1 MIMGPYW
8 QYNSDTLE
16 KRKTGKKMSKI
27 LLLSLAIGT
36 LVLVPDAFATNCGQT
51 LGEQTSATCH
61 ITSAGKLS
69 NAITVPN
76 TVSVGETLFQG
87 FPNQRGEFHYSGK
100 GALWA
105 TPVGTSLTGICQG
118 ADDTMFA
125 TGEGSCLYAL
135 KIMNTSTSVAATA
148 NQIIDIRDFDG
159 EGDHTWPQ
167 EVLNITYLGDPT
179 RPSNMPPP
187 PDVYEVDSYSQQ
199 PTTEVVIPS
208 SGFVPTFNIQ
218 TCAGSGA
225 TITLDPAVA
234 TVDVGSTFGTAKQ
247 STYKVQ
253 CPKMVADKFSLQTTF
268 SGPALDGYTGF
279 GKSSGSA
286 EGVGFQMKVNNTAVS
301 NGSVIS
307 DIPVDNSGIAQLNFD
322 VSYIKTAPKVT
333 PGDLTSTVTISY
345 LYQ

>member
-8 QYNSDTLE
+8 QYNSDALE
-16 KRKTGKKMSKI
+16 KCKTGKKMSKI
-27 LLLSLAIGT
+27 LLLCLAIGT
-36 LVLVPDAFATNCGQT
+36 LVLAPDAFAMNCGQT
-51 LGEQTSATCH
+51 LGEKTSATCH
-61 ITSAGKLS
+61 VTSAGKLS
-69 NAITVPN
+69 SAITVPN
-76 TVSVGETLFQG
+76 TVSVGEILYNDNPDTRGYFQ
-87 FPNQRGEFHYSGK
+87 YSGK
-100 GALWA
+100 GTLWA

-135 KIMNTSTSVAATA
+135 KIMAGGGVGATA

-159 EGDHTWPQ
+159 EGEHTWPQ
-167 EVLNITYLGDPT
+167 EVLNIIYLGDPT

-187 PDVYEVDSYSQQ
+187 PVLYAVDSYSQQ

-208 SGFVPTFNIQ
+208 SGFAPTFNIQ
-218 TCAGSGA
+218 TCAGSGT

-234 TVDVGSTFGTAKQ
+234 TVDVGSTFGTKKQ
-247 STYKVQ
+247 STYNVQ
-253 CPKMVADKFSLQTTF
+253 CPKMVADNYSLQTTF

-286 EGVGFQMKVNNTAVS
+286 EGVGFQMKVNNTAVG

-322 VSYIKTAPKVT
+322 VSYIKTAPTVT